1 MLLTAARSHLLVVD
15 IQERLMPAI
24 REGDQVVRNA
34 RILLTAAARLRVPVT
49 VTEQYPRGLGPT
61 IPEVLE
67 RVPASAIRH
76 EKIHFSAAAE
86 PSVDETI
93 SRQSADGRDQL
104 VIAGCEAHVCV
115 LQTALG
121 FREKGHQ
128 VILVV
133 DAVSSRAAH
142 SVDTAMLR
150 AAQAGCHLVTTEM
163 VVFEWL
169 AKAGTD
175 EFRALSALIK

>member
-1 MLLTAARSHLLVVD
+1 MLLTAARSHLVVVD

-24 REGDQVVRNA
+24 HEGERVARNT
-34 RILLTAAARLRVPVT
+34 RTLLAAATRLHIPIA
-49 VTEQYPRGLGPT
+49 VTEQYPRGLGHT
-61 IPEVLE
+61 VAEVADHLPE
-67 RVPASAIRH
+67 SARRY

-86 PSVDETI
+86 PHIAGEV
-93 SRQSADGRDQL
+93 SRAAAEGRDQL
-104 VIAGCEAHVCV
+104 VICGCEAHVCV

-121 FREKGHQ
+121 FREAGYS
-128 VILVV
+128 VFLVG
-133 DAVSSRAAH
+133 DAISSRAPH
-142 SVDTAMLR
+142 SLETAKAR
-150 AAQAGCHLVTTEM
+150 ALHAGCHLVTTEM